1 MVFTPITLALGGGA
15 EILSGALARVP
26 LPILPAIPFAAA
38 FVSCSLFP
46 PQSPAPPGVLAWLD
60 GLS

>member
-1 MVFTPITLALGGGA
+1 MALTPIAIALGGGA

-26 LPILPAIPFAAA
+26 SPSLPAVPFAAGCA
-38 FVSCSLFP
+38 SYSLFP
-46 PQSPAPPGVLAWLD
+46 SQSPAPPGVLAWLD